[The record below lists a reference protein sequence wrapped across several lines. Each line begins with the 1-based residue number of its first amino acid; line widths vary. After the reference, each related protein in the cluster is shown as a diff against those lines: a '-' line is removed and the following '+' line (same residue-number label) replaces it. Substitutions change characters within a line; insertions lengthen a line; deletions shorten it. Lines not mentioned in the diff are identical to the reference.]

1 MEEQNL
7 IKALEAYI
15 EKKQYKNEYGDP
27 LPAPDQFR
35 TVRQAFEL
43 LYDLKF

>member
-7 IKALEAYI
+7 IKALKEYI